1 MQRRF
6 VQCDAITGEVVEGN
20 LAYVPPKRKNGYT
33 MWIALNQE
41 SVDAICSD
49 ELSGSD
55 RRVLLA
61 LVGAADMENKIMVS
75 QTQMAEKLGMAA
87 CNFTRCVSRLVDLGF
102 VVKEQKVGRFQ
113 ILALH
118 IQHFWKGDAR
128 KHKQMM
134 AEMNKP
140 KRAKASLTCEPLPP
154 VSPSQT

>member
-6 VQCDAITGEVVEGN
+6 VQCDAITGEIVEGTM
-20 LAYVPPKRKNGYT
+20 AYVPPKRKNGYT

-41 SVDAICSD
+41 SVDAICSE

-55 RRVLLA
+55 RRVLMA
-61 LVGAADMENKIMVS
+61 LVGAADMDNKIMTS
-75 QTQMAEKLGMAA
+75 QTQMAEKLGMAP
-87 CNFTRCVSRLVDLGF
+87 CNFTRCVSRLVKFGF
-102 VVKEQKVGRFQ
+102 VVKEEKAGRFQ
-113 ILALH
+113 ILSLG

-140 KRAKASLTCEPLPP
+140 ERATARS
-154 VSPSQT
+154 SPSPAVP

>member
-6 VQCDAITGEVVEGN
+6 VQCDAITGEIVEGTM
-20 LAYVPPKRKNGYT
+20 AYMPPKRKNGYT

-41 SVDAICSD
+41 SVDAICSE

-55 RRVLLA
+55 RRVLMA
-61 LVGAADMENKIMVS
+61 LVGAADMENKIMIS
-75 QTQMAEKLGMAA
+75 QTQMAEKLGMAP
-87 CNFTRCVSRLVDLGF
+87 CNFTRCVSRLVKLGF
-102 VVKEQKVGRFQ
+102 VVKEEKAGRFQ
-113 ILALH
+113 ILSLG

-140 KRAKASLTCEPLPP
+140 ERAKS
-154 VSPSQT
+154 SPSPAVP

>member
-6 VQCDAITGEVVEGN
+6 VQCDAITGEIVEGTM
-20 LAYVPPKRKNGYT
+20 AYVPPKRKNGYT

-41 SVDAICSD
+41 SVDAICSE

-61 LVGAADMENKIMVS
+61 LAGAADLDNKIMVS
-75 QTQMAEKLGMAA
+75 QAQMAEKLGMEPS
-87 CNFTRCVSRLVDLGF
+87 NFTRCVSRLVKLGF
-102 VVKEQKVGRFQ
+102 IVKEEKVGRFQ
-113 ILALH
+113 ILSLH

-134 AEMNKP
+134 AEMHKP
-140 KRAKASLTCEPLPP
+140 QRPTAS
-154 VSPSQT
+154 

>member
-6 VQCDAITGEVVEGN
+6 VQCDAITGEIVEGTM
-20 LAYVPPKRKNGYT
+20 AYVPPKRKNGYT

-41 SVDAICSD
+41 SVDAICSE

-55 RRVLLA
+55 RRVLMA
-61 LVGAADMENKIMVS
+61 LVGAADMDNKIMTS
-75 QTQMAEKLGMAA
+75 QTQMAEKLGMAP
-87 CNFTRCVSRLVDLGF
+87 CNFTRCVSRLVKLGF
-102 VVKEQKVGRFQ
+102 VVKEEKAGRFQ
-113 ILALH
+113 ILSLG

-140 KRAKASLTCEPLPP
+140 QRARPSATAS
-154 VSPSQT
+154 